1 MLNMK
6 KLLVVLSLCL
16 GVSTF
21 ISVET
26 VAQNVLDGVYVKEH
40 YPTRKV
46 VPYTHL
52 READVMWA
60 TRIWRKLDLREKI
73 NHPLYFPTEP
83 IKNRRSLTQV
93 IIEAVREGSL
103 TAYDPLDDE
112 FTMTLTKA
120 EIERKLSFIDTL
132 YIEDPEPPY
141 ELTMQVVEEEFDP
154 ANVKEIRLKEDWFF
168 DRQKSI
174 LDVRIVG
181 IQPVTDNIDRSTGE
195 IRGKEPMFWVYFPEA
210 RNIFASAEV
219 FNRQNDAERSTL
231 EDIFWKRMFG
241 SYIYKE
247 KNVYDRLVS
256 DYMLNGIDQLLEA
269 EKIKE
274 EIFILEHDLWEY

>member
-1 MLNMK
+1 MK
-6 KLLVVLSLCL
+6 KLLVVLIVLI
-16 GVSTF
+16 GVSGVDSTSCF
-21 ISVET
+21 
-26 VAQNVLDGVYVKEH
+26 AQNVLDGVYVKEH

-46 VPYTHL
+46 IPYTHL

-73 NHPLYFPTEP
+73 NHPLYYPTEA

-120 EIERKLSFIDTL
+120 EIERKLNFVDTF
-132 YIEDPEPPY
+132 YVEDPNPPY
-141 ELTMQVVEEEFDP
+141 DMKMEVSNEEFDP
-154 ANVKEIRLKEDWFF
+154 SNVKEIRLKEDWFF

-174 LDVRIVG
+174 LDVRIIG

-195 IRGKEPMFWVYFPEA
+195 IRGTEPMFWVYFPEA

-219 FNRQNDAERSTL
+219 FNRQNDAERRTM

-247 KNVYDRLVS
+247 KNVYDRQIAE
-256 DYMLNGIDQLLEA
+256 YMLNGIDQLLEA

-274 EIFILEHDLWEY
+274 DIFILEHDLWEY

>member
-1 MLNMK
+1 MK
-6 KLLVVLSLCL
+6 KLLVILS
-16 GVSTF
+16 VVF
-21 ISVET
+21 ISAFASNWAVG
-26 VAQNVLDGVYVKEH
+26 QNVLDGVYVKEH

-46 VPYTHL
+46 IPYTHL
-52 READVMWA
+52 READVMWS

-73 NHPLYFPTEP
+73 NHPLYYPTEP

-120 EIERKLSFIDTL
+120 EIERKLSFIDTQ
-132 YIEDPEPPY
+132 YIESPDPPY
-141 ELTMQVVEEEFDP
+141 DLQMTVIEEDFQP
-154 ANVKEIRLKEDWFF
+154 ANVKEFRLKEDWFF

-174 LDVRIVG
+174 LDVRIIG
-181 IQPVTDNIDRSTGE
+181 IQPVADNIDRTTGE
-195 IRGKEPMFWVYFPEA
+195 VRGKEPMFWVYFPEA

-219 FNRQNDAERSTL
+219 FNRQNDAERRTM

-241 SYIYKE
+241 SFIYKE

-256 DYMLNGIDQLLEA
+256 EYMLNGIDQLLEA

>member
-1 MLNMK
+1 MEGNQLM
-6 KLLVVLSLCL
+6 
-16 GVSTF
+16 
-21 ISVET
+21 
-26 VAQNVLDGVYVKEH
+26 AQNVLDGVYVKEH

-46 VPYTHL
+46 IPYTHL

-60 TRIWRKLDLREKI
+60 TRIWRKLDLREKL
-73 NHPLYFPTEP
+73 NHPLYYPTEP

-120 EIERKLSFIDTL
+120 EIERKLSFIDTQ
-132 YIEDPEPPY
+132 YIESPDPPY
-141 ELTMQVVEEEFDP
+141 DLQMTVIEEDFDP

-174 LDVRIVG
+174 MDVRIIG
-181 IQPVTDNIDRSTGE
+181 IQPVADNIDRTTGE
-195 IRGKEPMFWVYFPEA
+195 VRGKEPMFWVYFPEA

-219 FNRQNDAERSTL
+219 FNRQNDAERRTL

-247 KNVYDRLVS
+247 KNVYDRQIS

-269 EKIKE
+269 ERIKE
-274 EIFILEHDLWEY
+274 DIFIIEHDLWEY

>member
-1 MLNMK
+1 MK
-6 KLLVVLSLCL
+6 KLLISLTLAIGVLSIDITA
-16 GVSTF
+16 VY
-21 ISVET
+21 
-26 VAQNVLDGVYVKEH
+26 AQNVLDGVYVKEH

-46 VPYTHL
+46 IPYTHL

-73 NHPLYFPTEP
+73 NHPLYYPIEP

-93 IIEAVREGSL
+93 ILEAVREGSL

-120 EIERKLSFIDTL
+120 EIERKLSFIDTQ
-132 YIEDPEPPY
+132 YIENPEPPY
-141 ELTMQVVEEEFDP
+141 DLQMTVIEEEFQP
-154 ANVKEIRLKEDWFF
+154 KNVKEFRLKEDWFF
-168 DRQKSI
+168 DRQKSV
-174 LDVRIVG
+174 LEVRIIG
-181 IQPVTDNIDRSTGE
+181 IQPVADNIDRTTGE
-195 IRGKEPMFWVYFPEA
+195 VRGKEPMFWVYFPET

-219 FNRQNDAERSTL
+219 FNRQNDAERRTL

-241 SYIYKE
+241 SYVYKE
-247 KNVYDRLVS
+247 KNVYDRQIS

-269 EKIKE
+269 ERIKE

>member
-1 MLNMK
+1 MK
-6 KLLVVLSLCL
+6 NLLTLFALGFVLACSSNNSL
-16 GVSTF
+16 F
-21 ISVET
+21 
-26 VAQNVLDGVYVKEH
+26 AQNVLDGVYVKEH

-73 NHPLYFPTEP
+73 NHPLYYPTEP
-83 IKNRRSLTQV
+83 IKNRRSVTQV
-93 IIEAVREGSL
+93 ILEAVKEGSL

-120 EIERKLSFIDTL
+120 EIERKLNFIDTL

-141 ELTMQVVEEEFDP
+141 EMKMQVVDEPFNP
-154 ANVKEIRLKEDWFF
+154 ANVKEFRLKEDWFF
-168 DRQKSI
+168 DRQKSV
-174 LDVRIVG
+174 LEVRIIG
-181 IQPVTDNIDRSTGE
+181 IQPVADNIDRTTGE
-195 IRGKEPMFWVYFPEA
+195 VRGKEPMFWVYFPEA

-219 FNRQNDAERSTL
+219 FNRQNDAERRTL

-247 KNVYDRLVS
+247 KNVYDRLIS

-269 EKIKE
+269 ERIKE

>member
-1 MLNMK
+1 MK
-6 KLLVVLSLCL
+6 KRL
-16 GVSTF
+16 F
-21 ISVET
+21 ISSVILGIVMAISFEGFS
-26 VAQNVLDGVYVKEH
+26 QNVLDGVYVKEH

-46 VPYTHL
+46 IPYTHL
-52 READVMWA
+52 READVMWS

-73 NHPLYFPTEP
+73 NQPLYYPTES

-93 IIEAVREGSL
+93 MIEAVREGSL

-120 EIERKLSFIDTL
+120 EIERKLMFIDTL
-132 YIEDPEPPY
+132 YIESPDPPY
-141 ELTMQVVEEEFDP
+141 ELQMQVVEEPFNP
-154 ANVKEIRLKEDWFF
+154 SNVKEIRLKEDWFF

-174 LDVRIVG
+174 LDVRIIG
-181 IQPVTDNIDRSTGE
+181 IQPVADNIDRTTGE
-195 IRGKEPMFWVYFPEA
+195 VRGKEPMFWVYFPEA

-219 FNRQNDAERSTL
+219 FNRQNDAERRTM

-247 KNVYDRLVS
+247 KNVYDRLIS
-256 DYMLNGIDQLLEA
+256 DYMLNGIDQLLDA

-274 EIFILEHDLWEY
+274 QIFILEHDLWEY

>member
-1 MLNMK
+1 MK
-6 KLLVVLSLCL
+6 NLLTLFALGFVLACSSNNSL
-16 GVSTF
+16 F
-21 ISVET
+21 
-26 VAQNVLDGVYVKEH
+26 AQNVLDGVYVKEH

-73 NHPLYFPTEP
+73 NHPLYYPTEP

-93 IIEAVREGSL
+93 ILEAVKEGSL

-120 EIERKLSFIDTL
+120 EIERKLNFIDTL

-141 ELTMQVVEEEFDP
+141 EMKMQVVDEPFNP
-154 ANVKEIRLKEDWFF
+154 ANVKEFRLKEDWFF
-168 DRQKSI
+168 DRQKSV
-174 LDVRIVG
+174 LEVRIIG
-181 IQPVTDNIDRSTGE
+181 IQPVADNIDRTTGE
-195 IRGKEPMFWVYFPEA
+195 VRGKEPMFWVYFPEA

-219 FNRQNDAERSTL
+219 FNRQNDAERRTL

-247 KNVYDRLVS
+247 KNVYDRLIS

-269 EKIKE
+269 ERIKE

>member
-1 MLNMK
+1 MK
-6 KLLVVLSLCL
+6 KLLTILAIGFTLAI
-16 GVSTF
+16 VSVSS
-21 ISVET
+21 IS
-26 VAQNVLDGVYVKEH
+26 AQNVLDGVYVKEH

-73 NHPLYFPTEP
+73 NHPLYYPTEP

-93 IIEAVREGSL
+93 ILEAVKEGSL

-120 EIERKLSFIDTL
+120 EIERKLNFIDTI

-141 ELTMQVVEEEFDP
+141 EMKMQVVDEPFNP
-154 ANVKEIRLKEDWFF
+154 ANVKEFRLKEDWFF
-168 DRQKSI
+168 DRQKSVME
-174 LDVRIVG
+174 VRIIG
-181 IQPVTDNIDRSTGE
+181 IQPVADNIDRTTGE

-219 FNRQNDAERSTL
+219 FNRQNDAERRTL

-247 KNVYDRLVS
+247 KNVYDRLIS
-256 DYMLNGIDQLLEA
+256 DYMLNGLDQLLEA
-269 EKIKE
+269 ERIKE
-274 EIFILEHDLWEY
+274 DIFILEHDLWEY

>member
-1 MLNMK
+1 MK
-6 KLLVVLSLCL
+6 KLLTILIIMI
-16 GVSTF
+16 GVSAF
-21 ISVET
+21 VGQEAA
-26 VAQNVLDGVYVKEH
+26 AQNVLDGVYVKEH

-46 VPYTHL
+46 IPYTHL

-73 NHPLYFPTEP
+73 NHPLYFPTEE
-83 IKNRRSLTQV
+83 IKNRRSLAQV
-93 IIEAVREGSL
+93 IIEAV
-103 TAYDPLDDE
+103 DDE

-120 EIERKLSFIDTL
+120 EIERKLSFIDTQ
-132 YIEDPEPPY
+132 YIESPDPPY
-141 ELTMQVVEEEFDP
+141 DLQMTVFEEAFQP
-154 ANVKEIRLKEDWFF
+154 SSVKEFRLKEDWFF

-174 LDVRIVG
+174 LDVRIIG
-181 IQPVTDNIDRSTGE
+181 IQPVTENVDRTTGE
-195 IRGKEPMFWVYFPEA
+195 VRGTDPMFWVYFPEA

-219 FNRQNDAERSTL
+219 FNRQNDAERRTM

-247 KNVYDRLVS
+247 KNVYDRQIA
-256 DYMLNGIDQLLEA
+256 DYMINGIDQLLEA

-274 EIFILEHDLWEY
+274 DIFILEHDLWEY